1 MFRPRTMTLPAV
13 AIAALFPTFGPHS
26 QDLHDVALAFLKRHG
41 VPCLFV
47 THVDRTSPDMIATCH
62 DGREWALFFLEGEA
76 AFVQPQTREP
86 YKWRPEV
93 YMSHPEVYDTPKRS
107 ERYEFAADD
116 GP

>member
-1 MFRPRTMTLPAV
+1 MFRPRRMTLPAV
-13 AIAALFPTFGPHS
+13 AIAALFPTFGPYS
-26 QDLHDVALAFLKRHG
+26 QGLHDVALAFLKRHS

-47 THVDRTSPDMIATCH
+47 THVERTSPDMIATCH

-76 AFVQPQTREP
+76 AFVQPHTREP

-107 ERYEFAADD
+107 EQYELAADD